1 MQISNRTAMVIF
13 NFITAALAGL
23 ATWIQFLSF
32 GHDAWRLF
40 ATWVTL
46 AAAIY
51 YCLDALV
58 GLLHKRR
65 TAGTELCPMLQG
77 ALIVSGITLLLIRI
91 ICYAMD
97 SYIPS
102 AGVNV
107 VLSDFIL
114 PVLMIMSWVMFSQKG
129 KWRAYEPFYW
139 LAFPAIYASMILV
152 SGEFMSH
159 TARLVYPYEF
169 LDYPAIGIDT
179 MLWWFAILTVLILI
193 VGYVFWIS
201 DFALSGKLAERIV
214 MPKIKTVIIEEEVE
228 DEADEPELA
237 AKPEE
242 KPVKLV
248 TTGSRNLPV
257 LKAQAKKNT
266 EIKSGPA
273 QAKKSSSEGPKESIK
288 SAGNSPKAKPG
299 NKPATKPNGADK
311 TGVSKQP
318 ATAKQADAKQAAV
331 PPVRIIEKIDLTP
344 SKKLPAKTSTPEH
357 KAQAPTKTDKAPKL
371 AETKEV
377 VIEDGKKSV
386 APKPEETKPKATE
399 AKPKTSETKSKV
411 NTEQPQKPSN

>member
-1 MQISNRTAMVIF
+1 MVIF

-51 YCLDALV
+51 YFLDALV
-58 GLLHKRR
+58 GLLRQRR
-65 TAGTELCPMLQG
+65 AAGAELCPMFQG

-193 VGYVFWIS
+193 VGYVFWIL

-228 DEADEPELA
+228 DEADEPEPV

-266 EIKSGPA
+266 EIKSRSA
-273 QAKKSSSEGPKESIK
+273 EAKKPSPEGPKESLK
-288 SAGNSPKAKPG
+288 SMAGNSPKSKPG
-299 NKPATKPNGADK
+299 KKPEAKPNGVDK
-311 TGVSKQP
+311 TGASKQP
-318 ATAKQADAKQAAV
+318 ATSKQADAKQSAV

-357 KAQAPTKTDKAPKL
+357 KAQASTKTDKAPKL

-386 APKPEETKPKATE
+386 APKPEEMKSKATETKPK
-399 AKPKTSETKSKV
+399 V
-411 NTEQPQKPSN
+411 DTEQPQKSSN